1 MSNAQQ
7 TESEFH
13 DWERKYEVA
22 QRAHD
27 TNVRLSY
34 TAKQQYEK
42 TERAYKD
49 AETKFRDI
57 ENEYRR
63 LEREK
68 SQLESDM
75 RRYETEMKRARQDL
89 DIQEGNARRVDE
101 QLADAKWKVNDM
113 KAKWERAKT
122 EERAQSAKSGQGKW
136 SSGY

>member
-7 TESEFH
+7 TESEFR

-27 TNVRLSY
+27 TNVKLSY
-34 TAKQQYEK
+34 IAKQQYEK
-42 TERAYKD
+42 TARTYKD
-49 AETKFRDI
+49 MEEKFRRV

-75 RRYETEMKRARQDL
+75 ISCEAEMKQAKQDL
-89 DIQEGNARRVDE
+89 DIQEGNARSVDD
-101 QLADAKWKVNDM
+101 QLADAKWKVSDM

-122 EERAQSAKSGQGKW
+122 EERAQQSKDGTRGGSR
-136 SSGY
+136 Y